1 MSGFPWHFGALQ
13 FTLLWRSSENTL
25 LPHWFLIPF
34 RLSTIFTVWNV
45 KNLEKLFVLCWQ
57 IYFSGF
63 LSALFQQFTSFH
75 QKLTFKAITYFSFP
89 TFFLFSTNIILSRF
103 HVFLVC
109 SLLYVAQM
117 LLLSEEPY
125 RDCAKQVLWRMRLVV
140 QGQILTSQ
148 LRLTEISQHPAKPLT
163 YKQNPRSLAKLP
175 RRFEANHR
183 CISNYSPFH
192 PKPKD
197 SWTDSWH
204 WELAYFAA

>member
-125 RDCAKQVLWRMRLVV
+125 RLSGNQSPGL
-140 QGQILTSQ
+140 GLTS
-148 LRLTEISQHPAKPLT
+148 ENWFVFSAGGGKH
-163 YKQNPRSLAKLP
+163 NPIVWNNVERIIGS
-175 RRFEANHR
+175 
-183 CISNYSPFH
+183 
-192 PKPKD
+192 
-197 SWTDSWH
+197 
-204 WELAYFAA
+204 